1 MSTLKSS
8 AEDLT
13 LNADG
18 SGNDIIFQS
27 NGSNVATLD
36 QAGLLTATTFA
47 GSAASLTAIPAANI
61 TGTLPAIDGSSLTGI
76 AGRRNMII
84 NGDMRVS
91 QRGTSWA
98 AIANAT
104 YTLDHWELYNNGIGA
119 YTVTQDSTGPT
130 GFANSFKIDCTT
142 ADASPTGSDYLLLY
156 QRFEGQDLQLLKKGT
171 ASAESVTLS
180 FWVKS
185 NKTGNGQVN
194 LQDMDNT
201 RMIGNTYT
209 ISSAD
214 TWEQKTITFAGDTT
228 GAFNDDNG
236 ESLKIEWWFD
246 SGSSYASGSTPT
258 SWEAA
263 ASTDRNAGGTLALAD
278 STSNYINITGV
289 QLEVGTAATD
299 FEYRSYGEELALC
312 QRYYQRLGPG
322 GVSVNNSSAAGTIVA
337 GGTNSGAIT
346 GYVGLACVQY
356 VVSKRAVPTITVY
369 DADSPR
375 NTGKCSRHK
384 LGTARGDNQAVV
396 TGDSGTRSFSAYS
409 SGTHTATG
417 LIFHFAADAE
427 L

>member
-312 QRYYQRLGPG
+312 QRYYQRLGPQYHPIIR
-322 GVSVNNSSAAGTIVA
+322 AYA
-337 GGTNSGAIT
+337 SGAVGVGTSVDFAVETRGTPTLTKNGTWNIDNCGQPSFVNASIHGCEMLVT
-346 GYVGLACVQY
+346 ANGAGMVLVYPSPADDYVE
-356 VVSKRAVPTITVY
+356 I
-369 DADSPR
+369 
-375 NTGKCSRHK
+375 
-384 LGTARGDNQAVV
+384 
-396 TGDSGTRSFSAYS
+396 
-409 SGTHTATG
+409 
-417 LIFHFAADAE
+417 DAE